1 MTSWRGTWRTWL
13 PFPPE
18 SRDGRLKSLNLEQAL
33 AVLDAA
39 KGARLWP
46 YVAVS
51 MLGGIRTEEARALR
65 WSEVDLEAGTVAVYR
80 PVRRTGETKT
90 EKSRRVFQIPEIA
103 VEALRDLVLT
113 QAAARAKAG
122 TYEQRK

>member
-1 MTSWRGTWRTWL
+1 M
-13 PFPPE
+13 PP
-18 SRDGRLKSLNLEQAL
+18 SILTATYGHRRSSLAASSTARACFRSLNLKQAL

-39 KGARLWP
+39 KEERLWP

-80 PVRRTGETKT
+80 SVRRTGETKT
-90 EKSRRVFQIPEIA
+90 ERSRRVFQIPEIA
-103 VEALRDLVLT
+103 VAALRALVL
-113 QAAARAKAG
+113 K
-122 TYEQRK
+122 